1 MVGVGPARQP
11 QEPWISGA
19 CFIVFIVSDEYM
31 YNISIYIYINNNNN
45 NNNSNN
51 NNSNFNNDNN
61 DNNDNNNNDNNDN
74 NDNDNNDNNNIYYTH
89 ITAFCIHI
97 TYLLNIST

>member
-31 YNISIYIYINNNNN
+31 YNISIYIYYNSKNN
-45 NNNSNN
+45 NNNSN

-61 DNNDNNNNDNNDN
+61 DNNNNDNN
-74 NDNDNNDNNNIYYTH
+74 NDNDNNNIYYTH